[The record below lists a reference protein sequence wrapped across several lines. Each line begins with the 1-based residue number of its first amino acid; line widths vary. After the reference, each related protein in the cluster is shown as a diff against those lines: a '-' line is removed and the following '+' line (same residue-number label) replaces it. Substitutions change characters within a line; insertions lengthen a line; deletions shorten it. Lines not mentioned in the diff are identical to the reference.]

1 VRDGVP
7 IKEEAVHVEE
17 VGDMYAI
24 TVVLFSI
31 PMWISIVAWRHEH
44 GLAYEPAQRRWRSYC
59 LRLAL
64 FLGLIATLTGMGFW
78 LVEVRAI
85 HFQGTFHTRVPA
97 VMALYVPLQE
107 VAKWTVL
114 ATLGVGILAKGKG
127 RLLVLG
133 AALSIF
139 LVNIL
144 LGCWKS

>member
-1 VRDGVP
+1 
-7 IKEEAVHVEE
+7 
-17 VGDMYAI
+17 
-24 TVVLFSI
+24 
-31 PMWISIVAWRHEH
+31 
-44 GLAYEPAQRRWRSYC
+44 
-59 LRLAL
+59 
-64 FLGLIATLTGMGFW
+64 
-78 LVEVRAI
+78 
-85 HFQGTFHTRVPA
+85 
-97 VMALYVPLQE
+97 MALYVPLQE